1 MATRR
6 KQFISSLNLNLG
18 KTVSGG
24 WRGGGLAAVLMRRQH
39 REQTM
44 DGDCRALSLE
54 PGGIL
59 KTSVTLVFRA
69 TLSRHR
75 QAMREFSET
84 DAEVKL
90 CVFKCL

>member
-1 MATRR
+1 
-6 KQFISSLNLNLG
+6 
-18 KTVSGG
+18 
-24 WRGGGLAAVLMRRQH
+24 
-39 REQTM
+39 M
-44 DGDCRALSLE
+44 DGHCRALSLE

-75 QAMREFSET
+75 QAMREYSET

-90 CVFKCL
+90 CVFEVIEAKLKVQTVPSGLSVCLLFIKRLPTIPSG